1 MNRYYFDWQENGYY
15 DQTENI
21 MQSDKIESIN
31 QNNTTKSSSRK
42 AGKPLYNLITMFTVT
57 VFAAGVLV
65 VIGTKC
71 LIS

>member
-1 MNRYYFDWQENGYY
+1 MNRYYFDWQESGYN

-21 MQSDKIESIN
+21 RHSDKIESIM
-31 QNNTTKSSSRK
+31 QNNTTKSTSKK
-42 AGKPLYNLITMFTVT
+42 AGKPLYNLITLFTVT
-57 VFAAGVLV
+57 VFAAGALA